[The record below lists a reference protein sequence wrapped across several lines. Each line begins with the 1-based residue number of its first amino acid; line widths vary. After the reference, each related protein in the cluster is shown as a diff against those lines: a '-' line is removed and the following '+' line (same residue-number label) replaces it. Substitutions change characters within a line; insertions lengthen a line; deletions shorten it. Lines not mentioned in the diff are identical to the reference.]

1 LEKILAPIDGSEK
14 SDESLEMALELAEST
29 GSEVE
34 ILHVLEPIYVSTP
47 VYPTSYVRP
56 SKPYPGT
63 YVTPGEPTKTFKTP
77 EGYSGVYT
85 NRKKAGENILDEAAQ
100 KVRKKHPEVE
110 ISKKLL
116 EGEPDDTIVNEAK
129 KHGFDLI
136 VMGASGLGLKEIVLG
151 NTTTAVARKS
161 ETPVL
166 VYK

>member
-1 LEKILAPIDGSEK
+1 MEKILAPIDGSEK

-56 SKPYPGT
+56 MKPYPGT
-63 YVTPGEPTKTFKTP
+63 YVTPGEPTKTYETP
-77 EGYSGVYT
+77 KWYSGVYT
-85 NRKKAGENILDEAAQ
+85 GRKKAGENILEEAAQ
-100 KVRKKHPEVE
+100 NARKKHPDVE
-110 ISKKLL
+110 ISKKLA
-116 EGEPDDTIVNEAK
+116 EGEPDDEIVNEAK

-136 VMGASGLGLKEIVLG
+136 VMAGNGLGLKEMLLG
-151 NTTTAVARKS
+151 STTTAVARKS
-161 ETPVL
+161 DTPVL